1 MLSRSDELDQ
11 MKRIDLCQYVASRGF
26 VLDRRQSSRHSAV
39 MKHANGDKLI
49 IARARSGQFIY
60 FNAKGSDNGSII
72 DFIQTRD
79 RVLLGEVRKMLRPW
93 IGGSASPPPELPTVS
108 MELQPSEHDTA
119 RVLATWMKARP
130 VRATHRFLEE
140 QRRIPRRILTHPIF
154 EDRIRE
160 DERGNA
166 LFPHFNQAGLCGFE
180 VKNVGW
186 TGFSPGGVKGLACSR
201 PQDSDRQMIVCE
213 TAIDMLSYAALH
225 GIEGNRFFSTAGQI
239 SPLQAECLRAAVERM
254 PTDAE
259 IVLAL
264 DNDEGGRQLARR
276 IRSELADCGRTITED
291 FPAEEGTDWN
301 DVLRNSVNPCPQ
313 KPSLP

>member
-1 MLSRSDELDQ
+1 
-11 MKRIDLCQYVASRGF
+11 
-26 VLDRRQSSRHSAV
+26 
-39 MKHANGDKLI
+39 
-49 IARARSGQFIY
+49 
-60 FNAKGSDNGSII
+60 
-72 DFIQTRD
+72 
-79 RVLLGEVRKMLRPW
+79 
-93 IGGSASPPPELPTVS
+93 